1 MGLLRLFSSKSEAPS
16 RPPTGSFT
24 VDRDG
29 NVLSSTLPQTL
40 ARGLVREITS
50 VILQTFKTARQVHL
64 PLYEVTV
71 RYSNIKL
78 SAREMRGG
86 AIIYLSAPG
95 SSGALPR
102 TR

>member
-1 MGLLRLFSSKSEAPS
+1 MGLLRLFSSKSEAPT

-29 NVLSSTLPQTL
+29 NVLTSTLPQTL
-40 ARGLVREITS
+40 AKGLVREITS
-50 VILQTFKTARQVHL
+50 VVLQTFKSARQVQL
-64 PLYEVTV
+64 PLYEITV

-86 AIIYLSAPG
+86 AIIYLSSPRSNGTFA
-95 SSGALPR
+95 R